1 MASRA
6 IWKGTIGFGLVQ
18 IPVDLVTA
26 EDRSESLS
34 FTMLD
39 QRNMAKVGYERV
51 NKETGEKV
59 PWEEVVKGYELD
71 SGEFVVLNDS
81 DFQRAN
87 VEATQT
93 IDIVQFVELADVDW
107 IYCEKPYFL
116 RPTKKGLKAYAL
128 LRDTLRD
135 AGKIGIATVVIRS
148 RQQVALVVPRGD
160 VMVLEIIRYAD
171 QIKSEEDLDLPSTE
185 LSKMKVTKAE
195 RDMAEQLVEGMTQ
208 PLDLSQFHD
217 TYREDVLRIIHEKA
231 ERGDVNVVTEEEP
244 VEAKPRGREVDL
256 MAMLKRSIEEQG
268 TKKEEKKP
276 ASKETAKKPAARK
289 APPKQTAKKR
299 KASGKKAA

>member
-148 RQQVALVVPRGD
+148 RQQLALVVPRGD

-185 LSKMKVTKAE
+185 LAKMKVTRAE

-276 ASKETAKKPAARK
+276 PSKETAKKPAARK